1 MKTTRPKRIAALLA
15 DAFQEEEFFLPK
27 LALARAGY
35 AVDVVSLER
44 RPIEMY
50 SYFAQT
56 GLLNV
61 DRAIAET
68 NPADYAGI
76 LVAGGARSP
85 ALLAQSDA
93 IKTFVQAVNRSGG
106 IVSSICRGTLPPI
119 KSGITRGKR
128 VTGFNDAATYP
139 DLCVE
144 PHAIEAGAIWID
156 GKPVVVD
163 GNLISSPH
171 PDHADEFGQEL
182 VRALGL
188 RA

>member
-1 MKTTRPKRIAALLA
+1 MKTTHPKRIAALLA

-27 LALARAGY
+27 VALARAGY
-35 AVDVVSLER
+35 TVDVVSIER

-61 DRAIAET
+61 DRAVT
-68 NPADYAGI
+68 GVDPADYAGI
-76 LVAGGARSP
+76 LVAGGAKSP
-85 ALLAQSDA
+85 ALLAESEA
-93 IKTFVQAVNRSGG
+93 IKAFVRTVNASGG
-106 IVSSICRGTLPPI
+106 IVSSICRGTLLLI
-119 KSGITRGKR
+119 KSDIARGRR